1 MKKATRES
9 YGEILAEIGKNENIY
24 VLDADLST
32 STKTEEFHKLYPN
45 RFINMGIAEQD
56 MIGTSAGIALSGKT
70 VFCSSFAIFLVGRT
84 YDQIRQSVAY
94 NEANVKLVATHAGL
108 SPGEDGPTHQMLED
122 IAIMRSMPNMRVF
135 VPSDDIST
143 KRIIEE
149 VSKDSMP
156 AYIRLSRSKTEI
168 IYNNDEKFKLGSSK
182 THGNGDKATIFAIG
196 DVVERA
202 LEVQKI
208 LKEEYDIDI
217 RVVDLYSIKPI
228 DIDTIIKNAKETEIL
243 LSLENHSIVGGL
255 GSAISEVLID
265 KYPKKLIK
273 LGINDTFGKS
283 GNAEEL
289 LNNYGLSVK
298 KILNK
303 ILEELI

>member
-122 IAIMRSMPNMRVF
+122 IAIMRSMPKMTF
-135 VPSDDIST
+135 
-143 KRIIEE
+143 
-149 VSKDSMP
+149 
-156 AYIRLSRSKTEI
+156 
-168 IYNNDEKFKLGSSK
+168 
-182 THGNGDKATIFAIG
+182 
-196 DVVERA
+196 
-202 LEVQKI
+202 Q
-208 LKEEYDIDI
+208 LKE
-217 RVVDLYSIKPI
+217 L
-228 DIDTIIKNAKETEIL
+228 
-243 LSLENHSIVGGL
+243 
-255 GSAISEVLID
+255 
-265 KYPKKLIK
+265 
-273 LGINDTFGKS
+273 
-283 GNAEEL
+283 
-289 LNNYGLSVK
+289 
-298 KILNK
+298 
-303 ILEELI
+303 